1 MEYAR
6 IPVFL
11 TNIAHMDQ
19 NVSKRN
25 VLLLVKR
32 AVAAKT
38 LNIVILITKSVLI
51 NVQKMQI
58 VLEDTNVRMDTVS
71 NLVQNMA
78 NVLLLTNIATGRNLV
93 YNPIFLSE
101 FFLLIWY
108 ARIVNN
114 QNFWLFNN

>member
-1 MEYAR
+1 MEFAR
-6 IPVFL
+6 ILVFL

-71 NLVQNMA
+71 SLVQSMA

-93 YNPIFLSE
+93 YNPIFLSG
-101 FFLLIWY
+101 FFY
-108 ARIVNN
+108 
-114 QNFWLFNN
+114 